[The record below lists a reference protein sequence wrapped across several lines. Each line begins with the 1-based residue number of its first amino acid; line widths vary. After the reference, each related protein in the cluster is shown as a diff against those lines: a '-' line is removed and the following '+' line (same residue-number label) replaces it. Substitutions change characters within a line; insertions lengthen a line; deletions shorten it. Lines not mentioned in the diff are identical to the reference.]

1 MSPLHQ
7 WVPYK
12 LSAEPGQ
19 TICRWLYVG
28 DQPFSEPFFD
38 DTIDRC
44 RSYSSFR
51 QHSVSNINLLKD
63 WAEELPSVQPT
74 AFIFHISRCGSTLLS
89 QLLGLNPQ
97 HIVLSEVPF
106 LDEILRTPYKQEDY
120 PSFEQIP
127 TLQAAI
133 HFYGQ
138 KRNGNETRLFIKTD
152 SWHVFFYKT
161 IRALYPGV
169 PFILLY
175 REPREVIHSHRKKRG
190 MQAVPGVIE
199 PAIFGFEEPL
209 TSDLDVHMANVME
222 KYFEMFLEI
231 IHDDPNT
238 LLVNYNEGMMRVMEN
253 IAAFTNIPLSKEE
266 LDQMQ
271 ERCNYHAKFPEQV
284 FAETTAPE
292 ERPSYLEKCLDLH
305 AKLSAISHSAA
316 YHQDT

>member
-12 LSAEPGQ
+12 LSPEPEQ
-19 TICRWLYVG
+19 TVCRWLYVG

-44 RSYSSFR
+44 RSYASFR
-51 QHSVSNINLLKD
+51 QHSVSNVKLLKE
-63 WAEELPSVQPT
+63 WAAELPAVQPT

-89 QLLGLNPQ
+89 QLLGLNPE

-106 LDEILRTPYKQEDY
+106 LDEILRVPYKQQAY

-127 TLQAAI
+127 SFQAALR
-133 HFYGQ
+133 FYGQ
-138 KRNGNETRLFIKTD
+138 QRTGKETRLFIKTD

-161 IRALYPGV
+161 IRALYPDV

-175 REPREVIHSHRKKRG
+175 REPREVIQSHRKKRG

-199 PAIFGFEEPL
+199 PAIFGFGEPL
-209 TSDLDVHMANVME
+209 TSDLDAHMANVME

-231 IHDDPNT
+231 AHNDSKA
-238 LLVNYNEGMMRVMEN
+238 LLVNYNDGMMQVMKD
-253 IAAFTNIPLSKEE
+253 IAAFINLPLSEE
-266 LDQMQ
+266 EFHQMQ
-271 ERCNYHAKFPEQV
+271 SRCNYHAKFPDQV
-284 FAETTAPE
+284 FAEANAPNE
-292 ERPSYLEKCLDLH
+292 LPSYLEKCVGLH
-305 AKLSAISHSAA
+305 AQLLKF
-316 YHQDT
+316 